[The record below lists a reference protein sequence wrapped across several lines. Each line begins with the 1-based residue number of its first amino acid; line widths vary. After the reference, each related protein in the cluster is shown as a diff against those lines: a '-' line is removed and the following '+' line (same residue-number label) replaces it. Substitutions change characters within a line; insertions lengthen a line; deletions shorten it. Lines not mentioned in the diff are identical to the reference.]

1 MVSSMKSRT
10 EIRSLMSDTDV
21 FGVFAS
27 SFPPCGV
34 TYALNPLKLGTLNRI
49 RDQRRLARVSPAGM
63 IRRHCRCAA
72 PSYQT
77 FIWRIRNM
85 LGLVRSCCVT
95 YLRTVRMACLLLLK
109 EGMRLRCQAG
119 FQPSTDFS
127 CMKKILI
134 GFLVVLNYGLLSAR
148 HRLISVEFS
157 KQFLLPVLVIKGLL
171 LLLFKPAGRA
181 ESGLS
186 LICRQEGS
194 APSAE
199 VVQDFRSEPHF
210 ISFRASLKAL
220 NTSLMYR
227 F

>member
-1 MVSSMKSRT
+1 
-10 EIRSLMSDTDV
+10 
-21 FGVFAS
+21 
-27 SFPPCGV
+27 
-34 TYALNPLKLGTLNRI
+34 
-49 RDQRRLARVSPAGM
+49 
-63 IRRHCRCAA
+63 
-72 PSYQT
+72 
-77 FIWRIRNM
+77 M

-95 YLRTVRMACLLLLK
+95 YLRTVRMACLLLSK

-171 LLLFKPAGRA
+171 LLLFEPAGRA

-194 APSAE
+194 TSSAVVPRSAASTVLLCSGPGIGGERRSWSKMLVTDCILSPHSSSSWNRNGAFEDRSFVVESLTFSPVLPISSAGPFIQRPSDSRICMI
-199 VVQDFRSEPHF
+199 QS
-210 ISFRASLKAL
+210 S
-220 NTSLMYR
+220 
-227 F
+227 

>member
-1 MVSSMKSRT
+1 MRSKALNSPLAFISSMRRMDWM
-10 EIRSLMSDTDV
+10 RSCSENSLQPLRRRPLGFLCLMA
-21 FGVFAS
+21 FGWM
-27 SFPPCGV
+27 GW
-34 TYALNPLKLGTLNRI
+34 L
-49 RDQRRLARVSPAGM
+49 
-63 IRRHCRCAA
+63 
-72 PSYQT
+72 SYQT
-77 FIWRIRNM
+77 FILRIRNM

-95 YLRTVRMACLLLLK
+95 YLRTVRMACLLLSK

-171 LLLFKPAGRA
+171 LLLFEPAGRA

-194 APSAE
+194 ASSAE

-220 NTSLMYR
+220 NASLMYR

>member
-1 MVSSMKSRT
+1 
-10 EIRSLMSDTDV
+10 
-21 FGVFAS
+21 
-27 SFPPCGV
+27 
-34 TYALNPLKLGTLNRI
+34 
-49 RDQRRLARVSPAGM
+49 
-63 IRRHCRCAA
+63 
-72 PSYQT
+72 
-77 FIWRIRNM
+77 M
-85 LGLVRSCCVT
+85 LGLVRSCCAT
-95 YLRTVRMACLLLLK
+95 YLRTVHMACLLLLK

-157 KQFLLPVLVIKGLL
+157 KQFLLPVLVVKGLL
-171 LLLFKPAGRA
+171 LLLFEPAGRA

>member
-21 FGVFAS
+21 FGVFSS

-49 RDQRRLARVSPAGM
+49 RDQRRLVPGISSRHDPSSLSMRSTVISDLHLENPEHAWPRSVVLHDISSDGAHGLSFALE
-63 IRRHCRCAA
+63 RRHET
-72 PSYQT
+72 SH
-77 FIWRIRNM
+77 
-85 LGLVRSCCVT
+85 
-95 YLRTVRMACLLLLK
+95 
-109 EGMRLRCQAG
+109 AG

-171 LLLFKPAGRA
+171 LLLFEPAGRA

-186 LICRQEGS
+186 LICRQECS
-194 APSAE
+194 ASSAE

-220 NTSLMYR
+220 NASLMYR

>member
-63 IRRHCRCAA
+63 IRRHCRCVA

-77 FIWRIRNM
+77 FILRIRNM
-85 LGLVRSCCVT
+85 LGLVRSCCMT
-95 YLRTVRMACLLLLK
+95 YLRTVRMACLLLSK

-171 LLLFKPAGRA
+171 LLLFEPAGRA

-186 LICRQEGS
+186 LICRQECS
-194 APSAE
+194 ASSAE

-220 NTSLMYR
+220 NASLMYR

>member
-49 RDQRRLARVSPAGM
+49 RDQRRLAPGISSRH

-77 FIWRIRNM
+77 FILRIRNM

-95 YLRTVRMACLLLLK
+95 YLRTVRMACLLLSK

-171 LLLFKPAGRA
+171 LLLFEPAGRA

-194 APSAE
+194 TSSAE

-220 NTSLMYR
+220 NASLMYR

>member
-1 MVSSMKSRT
+1 
-10 EIRSLMSDTDV
+10 
-21 FGVFAS
+21 
-27 SFPPCGV
+27 
-34 TYALNPLKLGTLNRI
+34 
-49 RDQRRLARVSPAGM
+49 
-63 IRRHCRCAA
+63 
-72 PSYQT
+72 
-77 FIWRIRNM
+77 
-85 LGLVRSCCVT
+85 
-95 YLRTVRMACLLLLK
+95 
-109 EGMRLRCQAG
+109 
-119 FQPSTDFS
+119 
-127 CMKKILI
+127 MKKILI

-171 LLLFKPAGRA
+171 LLLLFEPAGRA

-194 APSAE
+194 TSSAE

-220 NTSLMYR
+220 NASLMYR

>member
-1 MVSSMKSRT
+1 
-10 EIRSLMSDTDV
+10 MSDTDV

-77 FIWRIRNM
+77 FILRIRNM

-95 YLRTVRMACLLLLK
+95 YLRTVRMACLLLSK
-109 EGMRLRCQAG
+109 EGMRLRAG

-171 LLLFKPAGRA
+171 LLLFEPAGRA

-194 APSAE
+194 TSSAE

-220 NTSLMYR
+220 NASLMYR

>member
-10 EIRSLMSDTDV
+10 EIRSLMPDTDV

-49 RDQRRLARVSPAGM
+49 RDQRRLAPGISS
-63 IRRHCRCAA
+63 RHD
-72 PSYQT
+72 PSSLS
-77 FIWRIRNM
+77 M
-85 LGLVRSCCVT
+85 RS
-95 YLRTVRMACLLLLK
+95 TVISDLHLENPEHAWPRSVVLHDISSDGAH
-109 EGMRLRCQAG
+109 G

-171 LLLFKPAGRA
+171 LLLFEPAGRA

-186 LICRQEGS
+186 LICR
-194 APSAE
+194 
-199 VVQDFRSEPHF
+199 
-210 ISFRASLKAL
+210 
-220 NTSLMYR
+220 
-227 F
+227 

>member
-1 MVSSMKSRT
+1 
-10 EIRSLMSDTDV
+10 MSDTDV

-49 RDQRRLARVSPAGM
+49 RDQRRLPRVSPAGM

-77 FIWRIRNM
+77 FILRIRNM

-95 YLRTVRMACLLLLK
+95 YLRTVRMACLLLSK

-171 LLLFKPAGRA
+171 LLLFEPAGRA

-194 APSAE
+194 TSSAE

-220 NTSLMYR
+220 NASLMYR

>member
-1 MVSSMKSRT
+1 
-10 EIRSLMSDTDV
+10 MSDTDV
-21 FGVFAS
+21 FGVFSS
-27 SFPPCGV
+27 SFPSCGV

-49 RDQRRLARVSPAGM
+49 RDQRRLAPGISSRHDPSSLSMRSTVISDLHLENPEHAWPRSVVLRDISSDGAHGLSFALE
-63 IRRHCRCAA
+63 RRHETPMTGGLPTVNCFFLYEKNTHRFPCRSELRSLAG
-72 PSYQT
+72 PS
-77 FIWRIRNM
+77 
-85 LGLVRSCCVT
+85 
-95 YLRTVRMACLLLLK
+95 
-109 EGMRLRCQAG
+109 
-119 FQPSTDFS
+119 
-127 CMKKILI
+127 
-134 GFLVVLNYGLLSAR
+134 
-148 HRLISVEFS
+148 HRLISVELS
-157 KQFLLPVLVIKGLL
+157 KQFLPPVLVIKGLL

>member
-1 MVSSMKSRT
+1 
-10 EIRSLMSDTDV
+10 
-21 FGVFAS
+21 
-27 SFPPCGV
+27 
-34 TYALNPLKLGTLNRI
+34 
-49 RDQRRLARVSPAGM
+49 
-63 IRRHCRCAA
+63 
-72 PSYQT
+72 
-77 FIWRIRNM
+77 
-85 LGLVRSCCVT
+85 
-95 YLRTVRMACLLLLK
+95 
-109 EGMRLRCQAG
+109 
-119 FQPSTDFS
+119 
-127 CMKKILI
+127 MKKILI

-194 APSAE
+194 TSSAE

-220 NTSLMYR
+220 NASLMYR

>member
-1 MVSSMKSRT
+1 
-10 EIRSLMSDTDV
+10 MSDTDV

-49 RDQRRLARVSPAGM
+49 RDQRRLAPGISS
-63 IRRHCRCAA
+63 RHD
-72 PSYQT
+72 PSSLSMRST
-77 FIWRIRNM
+77 VISDLHLENPEHAWPRSVVLRDISSDGAH
-85 LGLVRSCCVT
+85 GLS
-95 YLRTVRMACLLLLK
+95 LLSK

-171 LLLFKPAGRA
+171 LLLFEPAGRA

-194 APSAE
+194 TSSAE

-220 NTSLMYR
+220 NASLMYR

>member
-1 MVSSMKSRT
+1 
-10 EIRSLMSDTDV
+10 
-21 FGVFAS
+21 
-27 SFPPCGV
+27 
-34 TYALNPLKLGTLNRI
+34 
-49 RDQRRLARVSPAGM
+49 
-63 IRRHCRCAA
+63 
-72 PSYQT
+72 
-77 FIWRIRNM
+77 M

-95 YLRTVRMACLLLLK
+95 YLRTVRMACLLLSK

-134 GFLVVLNYGLLSAR
+134 CFLVVLNYGLLSAR

-171 LLLFKPAGRA
+171 LLLFESAGRA

-194 APSAE
+194 TSSAE

-220 NTSLMYR
+220 NASLMYR

>member
-21 FGVFAS
+21 FGVFSS

-49 RDQRRLARVSPAGM
+49 RDQRRLVPGSPAGM
-63 IRRHCRCAA
+63 IRRHCRCVA

-77 FIWRIRNM
+77 FILRIRNM
-85 LGLVRSCCVT
+85 LGLVRSCCMT
-95 YLRTVRMACLLLLK
+95 YLRTVRMACLLLSK

-171 LLLFKPAGRA
+171 LLLFEPAGRA

-194 APSAE
+194 ASSAE

-220 NTSLMYR
+220 NASLMYR